1 MAAPSSIC
9 RLALCL
15 PFKSAISMAADYIET
30 DVQLIE
36 DGILICFHDLS
47 LERSTNVE
55 QVFSNRFTEISIDG
69 AA

>member
-1 MAAPSSIC
+1 
-9 RLALCL
+9 
-15 PFKSAISMAADYIET
+15 MAADYIET

-55 QVFSNRFTEISIDG
+55 QAFSNRFTEISIDG

>member
-1 MAAPSSIC
+1 
-9 RLALCL
+9 
-15 PFKSAISMAADYIET
+15 MAADYIET
-30 DVQLIE
+30 DVQLTK